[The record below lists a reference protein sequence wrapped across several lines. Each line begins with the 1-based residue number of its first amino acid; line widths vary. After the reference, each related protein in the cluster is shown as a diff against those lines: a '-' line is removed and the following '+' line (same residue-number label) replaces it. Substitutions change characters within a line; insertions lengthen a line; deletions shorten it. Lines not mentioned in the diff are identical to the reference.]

1 MCEVYIIMLYGIA
14 DIGSNTVRLNVYR
27 YKDNDISVIFSKKEN
42 LGLIF
47 YIKKGKLTDEG
58 IEKLVNFLKDMK
70 NDLDNLTIKSYSFF
84 STAALR
90 NIQNRADVIQIIK
103 DKVNIEID
111 VLSGEEEGELSFIGS
126 ISTIKKDDG
135 ILIDVGG
142 GSVEIV
148 LFKNRKIMEKYS
160 IPIGSLKIY
169 NEYVSDLIPNEKECN
184 LIKER
189 IQSELERIGI
199 NNEEKIL
206 FLCGV
211 GGGIRSIEKILV
223 DLNLQ
228 LKKGDLIDVKSLEQL
243 KKELSHNDKNTY
255 NKILQVKPSRIHTL
269 VPALLIVQSITS
281 YFGCKELQI
290 SEFSVREGYL
300 YKKLLNRYQNV

>member
-1 MCEVYIIMLYGIA
+1 MLYGIV
-14 DIGSNTVRLNVYR
+14 DIGSNTVKLNVYR
-27 YKDNDISVIFSKKEN
+27 YKDNDISVVFSKKEN

-47 YIKKGKLTDEG
+47 YIKNGKLTNKG
-58 IEKLVNFLKDMK
+58 IEKLVNVLKNMK
-70 NDLDNLTIKSYSFF
+70 NDLDYSKIENYSFF

-90 NIQNRADVIQIIK
+90 NIENTAHVTQIIK

-126 ISTIKKDDG
+126 ISTIKKDNG

-148 LFKNRKIMEKYS
+148 LFKNKKIKAGYS

-169 NEYVSDLIPNEKECN
+169 NEYVSDMIPDEKECN

-189 IQSELERIGI
+189 IYSELERIDF
-199 NNEEKIL
+199 NNDEKIL
-206 FLCGV
+206 FMCGV
-211 GGGIRSIEKILV
+211 GGGIRTIEKILV

-228 LKKGDLIDVKSLEQL
+228 KKKADLINVKLLEQL
-243 KKELSHNDKNTY
+243 ETELNHNNKDTY
-255 NKILQVKPSRIHTL
+255 CKILHVKPSRIHTL
-269 VPALLIVQSITS
+269 VPTLLIVESITS
-281 YFGCKELQI
+281 YFGCEELQI
-290 SEFSVREGYL
+290 SKFSVREGYL
-300 YKKLLNRYQNV
+300 YKKMLNRYQNV